1 MEVTKD
7 FSTRHWKIHEV
18 AKAGDKATNT
28 VFYTTDSTSG
38 SVWLVK
44 PGQEVKAHE
53 HPAGDDFWVCIQGKG
68 IFFPELGKE
77 VPVEKGDLIITGKG
91 TCHGLRNTGE
101 EDFIFVSIVAPV
113 PPGYKEL

>member
-18 AKAGDKATNT
+18 AKAGDKATKK

-77 VPVEKGDLIITGKG
+77 VPVEKGDVSRSAQYRNGRF
-91 TCHGLRNTGE
+91 HLREHRRTSAAWIQG
-101 EDFIFVSIVAPV
+101 IVNAR
-113 PPGYKEL
+113 KI